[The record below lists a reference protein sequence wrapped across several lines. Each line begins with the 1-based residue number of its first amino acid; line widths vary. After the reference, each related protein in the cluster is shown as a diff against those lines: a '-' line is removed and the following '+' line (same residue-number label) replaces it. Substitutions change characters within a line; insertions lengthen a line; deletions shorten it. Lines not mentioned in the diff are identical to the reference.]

1 MKAMEKEKFEEFLDT
16 RYRKEINWYDKK
28 ANWNRKA
35 YHIFQWIAIVF
46 SALTPILVIIS
57 DGYIRWITVG
67 IAAIVAIVTS
77 ALKTFKYQ
85 ENWISYRTTSE
96 TLKKEI
102 HFYKAGIRGYE
113 NVDDKE
119 AVFVDR
125 VESLISRENT
135 MWVTKHEK
143 EGKSAHQ

>member
-1 MKAMEKEKFEEFLDT
+1 MEEEEFEDFLDR
-16 RYRKEINWYDKK
+16 RYWKEINWYDKK
-28 ANWNRKA
+28 ANWNQKA

-46 SALTPILVIIS
+46 SALTPILIIIS
-57 DGYIRWITVG
+57 DGYIRWIAVG
-67 IAAIVAIVTS
+67 IAAIVAIVTA

-85 ENWISYRTTSE
+85 ENWINYRTTSE

-102 HFYKAGIRGYE
+102 HFYKAGIHGYE
-113 NVDDKE
+113 NVDDRE

-135 MWVTKHEK
+135 MWVTTHDK
-143 EGKSAHQ
+143 EGKPTNQ

>member
-1 MKAMEKEKFEEFLDT
+1 MKKEQFEEFLNT
-16 RYRKEINWYDKK
+16 RYLKEINWYDER
-28 ANWNRKA
+28 ANWNHRA
-35 YHIFQWIAIVF
+35 YQIFQWTAIVF

-85 ENWISYRTTSE
+85 ENWLNYRTTSE

-102 HFYKAGIRGYE
+102 HFYKAGIHGYE

-119 AVFVDR
+119 ALFVER

-135 MWVTKHEK
+135 LWLVTHEK
-143 EGKSAHQ
+143 EEYPKKK